1 MNANIMKRLEKE
13 KEDNK
18 TPGEFFYV
26 QPLDGDMYT
35 WHFTIRGV
43 IGSPYETGLYHG
55 RFILPKDYPLNPPD
69 IYFANPSGRYQP
81 DVKIC
86 LNITGYHKESWSP
99 IWSLKK
105 MMEAICAYFVCD
117 EGGIGSVTMPA
128 VERKKIAKESRGFS
142 CKQCGALEDIED
154 LIIAKSNPNAV
165 LQISTTEKVANEKP
179 SEGKTTNESAK
190 KIKGAKKVD
199 KETLKN
205 NKKTNKDN
213 SENSEPEDLKPKKK
227 KAAAAETVKAPTT
240 KRVKKK

>member
-13 KEDNK
+13 KADNK
-18 TPGEFFYV
+18 IPGEFFYV

-43 IGSPYETGLYHG
+43 PGSPYETGLYHG

-69 IYFANPSGRYQP
+69 IYFANASGRYQP

-117 EGGIGSVTMPA
+117 EGGIGSVNTNA
-128 VERKKIAKESRGFS
+128 NERKKIAKESREFS
-142 CKQCGALEDIED
+142 CKQCGALKDIEKHI
-154 LIIAKSNPNAV
+154 L
-165 LQISTTEKVANEKP
+165 STHNSSAAPLENNVEKVSAEKP
-179 SEGKTTNESAK
+179 VEEKANNEPSK
-190 KIKGAKKVD
+190 KIKAQKKINKAEVQ
-199 KETLKN
+199 KE
-205 NKKTNKDN
+205 KKANKDLEK
-213 SENSEPEDLKPKKK
+213 SESEDSKPKKK
-227 KAAAAETVKAPTT
+227 RAASETVQVPKT